1 LSGVLVDTSVWV
13 AHFRL
18 ANETLG
24 SLIEADIAMSHPM
37 ILLEIACGTPP
48 LPRLETLANLE
59 ALEQANQATFEEARR
74 LVEQE
79 KLYGLGCGLV
89 DIVLLA
95 STLITPA
102 ARLWTLDK
110 NLNALAQRFGVA
122 FKPTRQH

>member
-24 SLIEADIAMSHPM
+24 SLIAADMAMSHPM
-37 ILLEIACGTPP
+37 ILLEVACGTPP
-48 LPRLETLANLE
+48 QPRLETLANLE
-59 ALEQANQATFEEARR
+59 ALEQAKQATIEEARR

-122 FKPTRQH
+122 FKPSR

>member
-24 SLIEADIAMSHPM
+24 SLIAADMAMSHPM
-37 ILLEIACGTPP
+37 ILLEVACGTPP
-48 LPRLETLANLE
+48 QPRLETLANLE
-59 ALEQANQATFEEARR
+59 ALEQANQATIEEARR

-110 NLNALAQRFGVA
+110 NLNALAQRFSVA
-122 FKPTRQH
+122 FKPNCQH